1 MRNLLKFIRK
11 PHFIFKMKYN
21 IPLELIELEEA
32 NYHIAVKSVFINGQ
46 EGLWVIDTGASKT
59 VFNIA
64 LNHCFDLIPEE
75 EEKITQSAGIGSDH
89 LDTALGFLHPFSLG
103 DFHIGPLKVALID
116 LSHINSLYYHV
127 VEKEICGLIGS
138 DFLLE
143 YKAKID
149 YSKLRLTLTA

>member
-1 MRNLLKFIRK
+1 
-11 PHFIFKMKYN
+11 MKYI

-32 NYHIAVKSVFINGQ
+32 NYHITVKSLFFQGK

-64 LNHCFDLIPEE
+64 LNDCFDLAPED
-75 EEKITQSAGIGSDH
+75 EEKIIQSAGIGSDR
-89 LDTALGFLHPFSLG
+89 LDTAMGVLHPFTLG
-103 DFHIGPLKVALID
+103 TFLIGHLQVALID

-143 YKAKID
+143 YKALID
-149 YSKLRLTLTA
+149 YSKLRLTLTVI